1 MLLRHTDILRRP
13 EGTAMTK
20 PRGCAHLPVLPKAR
34 NVLAALAG
42 QVTGLPSHDI
52 TGPVP
57 LRRKLAHK
65 LLSETD
71 TLRHRID
78 DGNQHFT
85 KKEKENIHVTFVFT
99 PIIKNLKG
107 NGQERSV

>member
-57 LRRKLAHK
+57 LRRKLARK
-65 LLSETD
+65 LLSF
-71 TLRHRID
+71 ID
-78 DGNQHFT
+78 RLVN
-85 KKEKENIHVTFVFT
+85 KRKVVKLKEIF
-99 PIIKNLKG
+99 LKMI
-107 NGQERSV
+107 NS